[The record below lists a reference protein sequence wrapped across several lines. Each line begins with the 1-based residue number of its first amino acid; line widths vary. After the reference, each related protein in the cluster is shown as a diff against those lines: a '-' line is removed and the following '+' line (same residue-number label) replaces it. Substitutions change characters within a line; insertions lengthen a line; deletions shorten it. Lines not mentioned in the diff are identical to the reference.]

1 MQLSEK
7 AKSDLRQIL
16 IQEIGEKANSFSD
29 KELNDLGVRLLKL
42 TALSLKR
49 KLPQT
54 YHQGS

>member
-7 AKSDLRQIL
+7 AKSDLRKIL

-29 KELNDLGVRLLKL
+29 KELNDFGVRLLKL

-49 KLPQT
+49 KLSKT